1 MFFRFA
7 KKVET
12 MIVSTSSNKT
22 ESWVRQNLTTAQKLR
37 LDDSVIAEFHLTTH
51 CSDEHY
57 NSLWECPC
65 PL

>member
-1 MFFRFA
+1 M
-7 KKVET
+7 

-57 NSLWECPC
+57 NSLW
-65 PL
+65 